1 MEGNMETLSFQ
12 ASGQMKARLE
22 FFANEFDRSK
32 GYLIRQALEAYF
44 EEVDDYLEAKAY
56 KAIYNPKENIKLDDI
71 KRKYK
76 FDN

>member
-1 MEGNMETLSFQ
+1 METLSFQ
-12 ASGQMKARLE
+12 APEEMKAKLE

-44 EEVDDYLEAKAY
+44 EEVDDYLEAKKY
-56 KAIYNPKENIKLDDI
+56 MDTKYNSKENVSFEEI

-76 FDN
+76 LDD